1 MESEAWD
8 TLSRREP
15 TVPVPSGPEISL
27 NCPKGPVSLACEC
40 RGIGSLFAWFTA
52 VACLSS

>member
-15 TVPVPSGPEISL
+15 TVPVPSGPENSL

-40 RGIGSLFAWFTA
+40 RGIGLLFAWFTA